1 MSGKLSLQLLDSLTE
16 EYLNWQHERQE
27 VYMRLGPDL
36 NAACALS
43 AHMFYREV
51 LIAQPGSSRLV
62 RTSGTVSSVEIWHLR
77 CP

>member
-27 VYMRLGPDL
+27 VYMRLGPGL

-43 AHMFYREV
+43 PRVY
-51 LIAQPGSSRLV
+51 
-62 RTSGTVSSVEIWHLR
+62 SGK
-77 CP
+77 C